1 MGTAQPSARRR
12 TLTRVHAP
20 KAGGW
25 LITTVTV
32 NPSLDEWLQLPRL
45 RVGELN
51 RATGSRRYP
60 GGKGINVSRVVHEL
74 GEATLAVACAGGD
87 DGTILTH
94 LLNQQHIPH
103 RVVTVA
109 GSTRNNYQI
118 RTEAPP
124 ALTQINCA
132 GPRLSAEALAQL
144 ERLLCR
150 LQSRSACMVFSGS
163 LPPGATATTYQ
174 RLIHRVKRGRI
185 LTALDAS
192 GPALR
197 AGLSAG
203 PWFAKPNRPEAEEL
217 LGVRLRRRTDIIRA
231 AKELVR
237 RGPSLVMI
245 SLGAEGAVLASRDR
259 HEVWW
264 GIPPRVRVNSTVGAG
279 DSTVAGFLVGWLRT
293 RSLVQA
299 FRLGLACGAAAVL
312 TPGTELCHAADIA
325 RLKPRITIRSLPSA

>member
-1 MGTAQPSARRR
+1 MPSR
-12 TLTRVHAP
+12 
-20 KAGGW
+20 
-25 LITTVTV
+25 ITTVTL

-45 RVGELN
+45 RLGELN
-51 RATGSRRYP
+51 RAAGSHRYP

-87 DGTILTH
+87 DGTMLTH

-103 RVVTVA
+103 RFVTVA

-118 RTEAPP
+118 HTEAPP

-132 GPRLSAEALAQL
+132 GPRLSAEALARL
-144 ERLLCR
+144 ERLLGR

-163 LPPGATATTYQ
+163 LPPGAPATTYQ
-174 RLIHRVKRGRI
+174 RLIHRLKRGRV
-185 LTALDAS
+185 LTVLDAS
-192 GPALR
+192 GQALR
-197 AGLSAG
+197 AGLAAG

-217 LGVRLRRRTDIIRA
+217 LGVRLKRRTHIIHA
-231 AKELVR
+231 AKELAR
-237 RGPSLVMI
+237 RGPALVMI
-245 SLGAEGAVLASRDR
+245 SLGAEGAVLAARDR
-259 HEVWW
+259 QEVWW
-264 GIPPRVRVNSTVGAG
+264 GMPPSVRVHSTVGAG

-312 TPGTELCHAADIA
+312 TPGTELCHAADVK
-325 RLKPRITIRSLPSA
+325 RLVRRVAIRTVA